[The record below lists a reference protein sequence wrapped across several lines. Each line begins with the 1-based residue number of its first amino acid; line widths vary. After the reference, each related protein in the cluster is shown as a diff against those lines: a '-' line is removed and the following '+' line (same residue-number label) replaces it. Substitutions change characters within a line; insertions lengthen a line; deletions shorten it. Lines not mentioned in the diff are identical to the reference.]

1 VELSWSTFVLE
12 IINFLILVW
21 ILKRFLYKPV
31 MESIATRRAS
41 IEQSMQEATQKEQAA
56 QTLQAQYENRLDD
69 WEQEKQTAREQL
81 HAEIEQERQRLQAQL
96 HAALQQ
102 EQEKAKAVA
111 AQQQQEQQRRYEQQA
126 LQNSVRFTS
135 KLLSD
140 LASAELESRLLTR
153 LLETLKALAPAQRE
167 RLGKILNEQDLIALI
182 QTAFPVAEAQRAQL
196 QQALQTISG
205 RELRCQFEQDKKL
218 LAGARI
224 QLGPW
229 LLHAN
234 LQDELQAFAEFEHNS
249 PVPAPH
255 E

>member
-31 MESIATRRAS
+31 MESIAKRRAS
-41 IEQSMQEATQKEQAA
+41 IEQSMQEAIKKGQDAQA
-56 QTLQAQYENRLDD
+56 LKDQYEHRLED
-69 WEQEKQTAREQL
+69 WQREKLAAREQL
-81 HAEIEQERQRLQAQL
+81 QAEIEQERQRLQAQL

-102 EQEKAKAVA
+102 EQEKAKVIA

-135 KLLSD
+135 KLLGD
-140 LASAELESRLLTR
+140 LASAELESQLLMRLNSQLQALT
-153 LLETLKALAPAQRE
+153 PAQRD
-167 RLGKILNEQDLIALI
+167 RLRQALNEHELTARI
-182 QTAFPVAEAQRAQL
+182 QTAFPITQTLRTQL
-196 QQALQTISG
+196 QQALNAISG
-205 RELRCQFEQDKKL
+205 RVLHCEFEQDKTL

-234 LQDELQAFAEFEHNS
+234 LQDELQSFADFEHS
-249 PVPAPH
+249 PAEPTAH

>member
-1 VELSWSTFVLE
+1 VELNWSTFILE

-31 MESIATRRAS
+31 TEAIAARRAG
-41 IEQSMQEATQKEQAA
+41 IEKAMQEAVQKEQDA
-56 QTLQAQYENRLDD
+56 QTLKAQYEHRLED
-69 WEQEKQTAREQL
+69 WEMEKQAAREQL
-81 HAEIEQERQRLQAQL
+81 HTEIEQERQHLQAQL
-96 HAALQQ
+96 HTALQQ
-102 EQEKAKAVA
+102 EEEKAKVLAT
-111 AQQQQEQQRRYEQQA
+111 QQQQELQHRYAQQA
-126 LQNSVRFTS
+126 LQNAVRFTS
-135 KLLSD
+135 KLLGD
-140 LASAELESRLLTR
+140 FASADLEARLLAR
-153 LLETLKALAPAQRE
+153 LLEQLQTLPAAQRE
-167 RLGKILNEQDLIALI
+167 RLGQALNQHELTAVV
-182 QTAFPVAEAQRAQL
+182 QTAFLLSDAQRAQL

-205 RELRCQFEQDKKL
+205 RALNCQFKQDDTL

-249 PVPAPH
+249 PLPTAH